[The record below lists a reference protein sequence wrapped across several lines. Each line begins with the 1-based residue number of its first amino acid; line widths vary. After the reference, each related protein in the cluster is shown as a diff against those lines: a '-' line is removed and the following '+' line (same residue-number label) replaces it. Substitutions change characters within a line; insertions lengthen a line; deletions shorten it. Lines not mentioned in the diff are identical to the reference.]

1 MDTLEKSGGLA
12 VSVTDDEILAS
23 IKDWAQNEGLFLS
36 PEGASVTAAYS
47 KLIAAGT
54 LSPKDRVLLFNTGSG
69 LKYTDV
75 IAEAMGLKKPVLDR
89 QPVLEML
96 T

>member
-1 MDTLEKSGGLA
+1 
-12 VSVTDDEILAS
+12 LAS
-23 IKDWAQNEGLFLS
+23 IKDWAQKEGLFLS
-36 PEGASVTAAYS
+36 PEGAAVTAAYS

-54 LSPKDRVLLFNTGSG
+54 LTPKDRVLLFNTGSG

-75 IAEAMGLKKPVLDR
+75 IAEAMGVKRPVPES
-89 QPVLEML
+89 QPVFEML

>member
-1 MDTLEKSGGLA
+1 
-12 VSVTDDEILAS
+12 
-23 IKDWAQNEGLFLS
+23 
-36 PEGASVTAAYS
+36 
-47 KLIAAGT
+47 
-54 LSPKDRVLLFNTGSG
+54 VLLFNTGSG